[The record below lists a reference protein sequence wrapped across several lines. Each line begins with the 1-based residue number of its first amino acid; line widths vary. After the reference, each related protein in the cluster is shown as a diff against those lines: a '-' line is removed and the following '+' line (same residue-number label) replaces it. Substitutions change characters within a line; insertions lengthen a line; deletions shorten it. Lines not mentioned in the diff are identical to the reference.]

1 MKSLPLVL
9 AAAVLATGTAASAQS
24 ATDAQ
29 CIVVSNAF
37 AAQAKD
43 PKAQKIAEA
52 TIYFYLG
59 RIANTMTGP
68 QLRALLETQGKTLNQ
83 QNAGPTMEKCAAAV
97 QAKVSLLES
106 LAPAQP
112 KPAATTP
119 PAKPKTN
126 PTR

>member
-1 MKSLPLVL
+1 MKALSLALGAALL
-9 AAAVLATGTAASAQS
+9 ASGAGASAQS

-29 CIVVSNAF
+29 CIVLSNAF

-59 RIANTMTGP
+59 RIANTMTAP
-68 QLRALLETQGKTLNQ
+68 QLKTLLETQGKTLNQ